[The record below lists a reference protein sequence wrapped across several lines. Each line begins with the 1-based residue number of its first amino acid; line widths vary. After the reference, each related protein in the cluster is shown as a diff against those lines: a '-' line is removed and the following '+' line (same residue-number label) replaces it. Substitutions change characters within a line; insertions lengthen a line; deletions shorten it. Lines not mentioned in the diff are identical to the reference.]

1 MKGRK
6 KAGVSGE
13 KEVFMSDFN
22 NDAEKV
28 LAKAQSLRDRCSHSY
43 LGAAHLAVGLVDG
56 PDATLKK
63 LYKSKGAKTA
73 DLRGKLEAFV
83 QKVPRMDGVNPDV
96 QPDNDL
102 SRILRAA
109 VQAARQV
116 SRMVTPGDL
125 LVALM
130 KFTGDRGLAKIFEDA
145 LGSTEVVETWL
156 SDPFAGAANAE
167 EQSPLKLYGRELVEM
182 AADGKLSP
190 VIGREEEI
198 RRVILILSRKTKNNP
213 CLVGEPGVGKTA
225 IVEGLAERIYRGD
238 VPDALK
244 GKKLFALDLSALM
257 AGAKYRGDFEERLK
271 SVIDAIEEDGN
282 TIMFID
288 ELHNIVGAGKTEGS
302 MDLGNM
308 LKPKLARGELHCI
321 GATTTQEY
329 RKYIE
334 KDSALERRFQPVQVT
349 EPTEDEAISILRGI
363 KDGFDAHHG
372 VRLHDNALVAAVKLS
387 NRYISDR
394 FLPDK
399 AIDLI
404 DEAASLVKTQMDTVP
419 EALDTLQRKELQ
431 MKIEEQALSKETD
444 EVSVRR
450 LKELREELA
459 LTGAAVKAMQ
469 ERWQDR
475 RAAFAEVQD
484 LKKSLK
490 AAKDEME
497 QAEARYDLNRAAEL
511 KYNKIVK
518 IEKEIAEK
526 TAALSKSAD
535 ANDLSEEVTEE
546 TIALVVS
553 RWTGV
558 PVTKLCEGE
567 KAKLLKLDERLH
579 ARVIGQ
585 DEAVEAI
592 AEAILRNRSG
602 LSRENA
608 PIGSFLFLG
617 PTGVGK
623 TELAKALAVELFDS
637 ENALVRIDMSE
648 YMEKHSVSRLI
659 GAPPGYVGYEEGGQL
674 TEAVRTHPYCVILL
688 DEIEKAHPDVFNT
701 LLQVLDDGRLTD
713 GKGRTVNFKN
723 TLVLMTSNLGAEK
736 FRGRAARTASDS
748 AADGAA
754 GNVAGTSGGNV
765 APVTLAD
772 IEADLRHFFRPEFL
786 NRLDETLVFQSLTKP
801 QIKDIVKLKFAGLAK
816 RAARQGIEITLSETA
831 LDAIADGAYQPEF
844 GARPI
849 QRYLERNVERVLA
862 HAILAGEVSSAKP
875 AVIDYDGTKFVIL
888 NH

>member
-1 MKGRK
+1 
-6 KAGVSGE
+6 
-13 KEVFMSDFN
+13 MSDYSF
-22 NDAEKV
+22 DAEKV
-28 LAKAQSLRDRCSHSY
+28 LAKAQSLMDRNSNIY
-43 LGAAHLAVGLVDG
+43 LGAAHLAVGLVEA

-63 LYKSKGAKTA
+63 LFKSKNAKA
-73 DLRGKLEAFV
+73 GDIRGCLEPFV
-83 QKVPRMDGVNPDV
+83 QKVPRSTGVNPDA
-96 QPDNDL
+96 QPDSDL
-102 SRILRAA
+102 NRILRAA
-109 VQAARQV
+109 LQAARQV
-116 SRMVTPGDL
+116 NRMVSPGDML
-125 LVALM
+125 IALM
-130 KFTGDRGLAKIFEDA
+130 KFTGDRALAKIFEDA
-145 LGSTEVVETWL
+145 LGSAEVVETWL

-167 EQSPLKLYGRELVEM
+167 EQSPLKQFGRELVEM

-349 EPTEDEAISILRGI
+349 EPSEDEAISILRGI

-469 ERWQDR
+469 ARWQDR

-585 DEAVEAI
+585 DEAVEAVS
-592 AEAILRNRSG
+592 EAILRNRSG

-723 TLVLMTSNLGAEK
+723 TLILMTSNLGAEK
-736 FRGRAARTASDS
+736 FRDRAARAASDS
-748 AADGAA
+748 TADGAA

-765 APVTLAD
+765 APVTIAD
-772 IEADLRHFFRPEFL
+772 VEADLRHFFRPEFL

-816 RAARQGIEITLSETA
+816 RAARQGLEITLSETA

-862 HAILAGEVSSAKP
+862 HAILAGEVSSAKS
-875 AVIDYDGTKFVIL
+875 AVIDYDGAGFVIK
-888 NH
+888 

>member
-1 MKGRK
+1 
-6 KAGVSGE
+6 
-13 KEVFMSDFN
+13 MSDFT

-43 LGAAHLAVGLVDG
+43 LGAAHLAVGLVEG

-63 LYKSKGAKTA
+63 LYKSKGAKTNE
-73 DLRGKLEAFV
+73 LRGKLEPFV
-83 QKVPRMDGVNPDV
+83 QKIPRMEGVNPDV
-96 QPDNDL
+96 EPDSDL
-102 SRILRAA
+102 NRILRAA

-130 KFTGDRGLAKIFEDA
+130 KFSGDRGLAKVFEDA
-145 LGSTEVVETWL
+145 LGSIEVVETWL

-244 GKKLFALDLSALM
+244 GKKVFALDLSALM

-282 TIMFID
+282 TLMFID

-334 KDSALERRFQPVQVT
+334 KDSALERRFQPVQVS
-349 EPTEDEAISILRGI
+349 EPSEDEAISILRGI

-444 EVSVRR
+444 EASVKR
-450 LKELREELA
+450 LKELREDLA
-459 LTGAAVKAMQ
+459 VTDAAVKQMQ

-484 LKKSLK
+484 LKKALK

-511 KYNKIVK
+511 KYNKIVN
-518 IEKEIAEK
+518 IEKELAQK
-526 TAALSKSAD
+526 TEALRKSAEEGG
-535 ANDLSEEVTEE
+535 LSEEVTEE

-553 RWTGV
+553 RWTGI

-567 KAKLLKLDERLH
+567 KAKLLHLDERLH

-585 DEAVEAI
+585 DEAVEAVS
-592 AEAILRNRSG
+592 EAILRNRSG

-723 TLVLMTSNLGAEK
+723 TLILMTSNLGAEK
-736 FRGRAARTASDS
+736 FRLS
-748 AADGAA
+748 AASAKNGEPPQ
-754 GNVAGTSGGNV
+754 VA
-765 APVTLAD
+765 LAD
-772 IEADLRHFFRPEFL
+772 VEADLHAFFRPEFL
-786 NRLDETLVFQSLTKP
+786 NRLDEVLVFQSLSKK
-801 QIKDIVKLKFAGLAK
+801 QIREIVKLKFADLAN
-816 RAARQGIEITLSETA
+816 RAARQDLVLTLSDAA
-831 LDAIADGAYQPEF
+831 LDAIAEGAYQPEF

-849 QRYLERNVERVLA
+849 QRYIERNIERPLS
-862 HAILAGEVSSAKP
+862 HAILSGTVSAAKP
-875 AVIDYDGTKFVIL
+875 AVVDYQNGAFVVK
-888 NH
+888 

>member
-1 MKGRK
+1 
-6 KAGVSGE
+6 
-13 KEVFMSDFN
+13 MSDYSF
-22 NDAEKV
+22 DAEKV
-28 LAKAQSLRDRCSHSY
+28 LAKAQSLMDRNSNIY
-43 LGAAHLAVGLVDG
+43 LGAAHLAVGLVEA

-63 LYKSKGAKTA
+63 LFKSKNAKAT
-73 DLRGKLEAFV
+73 DIRGRLEPFV
-83 QKVPRMDGVNPDV
+83 QKVPRSTGVNPDA
-96 QPDNDL
+96 QPDSDL

-109 VQAARQV
+109 LQAARQV
-116 SRMVTPGDL
+116 NRMVSPGDM

-130 KFTGDRGLAKIFEDA
+130 KFTGDRALAKIFEDA
-145 LGSTEVVETWL
+145 LGSAEVVETWL

-167 EQSPLKLYGRELVEM
+167 EQSPLKQFGRELVEM

-349 EPTEDEAISILRGI
+349 EPSEDEAISILRGI

-469 ERWQDR
+469 ARWQDR

-585 DEAVEAI
+585 DDAVEAV

-736 FRGRAARTASDS
+736 FRERAASAVSAS
-748 AADGAA
+748 GAA
-754 GNVAGTSGGNV
+754 STDAKIM
-765 APVTLAD
+765 PVTLAD
-772 IEADLRHFFRPEFL
+772 VEADLRHFFRPEFL

>member
-1 MKGRK
+1 
-6 KAGVSGE
+6 
-13 KEVFMSDFN
+13 MSDYSF
-22 NDAEKV
+22 DAEKV
-28 LAKAQSLRDRCSHSY
+28 LAKAQSLMDRNSNIY
-43 LGAAHLAVGLVDG
+43 LGAAHLAVGLVEA

-63 LYKSKGAKTA
+63 LFKSKNAKAT
-73 DLRGKLEAFV
+73 DIRGRLEPFV
-83 QKVPRMDGVNPDV
+83 QKVPRSTGVNPDA
-96 QPDNDL
+96 QPDSDL

-109 VQAARQV
+109 LQAARQV
-116 SRMVTPGDL
+116 NRMASPGDM

-130 KFTGDRGLAKIFEDA
+130 KFTGDRALAKIFEDA
-145 LGSTEVVETWL
+145 LGSAEVVETWL

-167 EQSPLKLYGRELVEM
+167 EQSPLKQFGRELVEM

-334 KDSALERRFQPVQVT
+334 KDSALERRFQPVLVT
-349 EPTEDEAISILRGI
+349 EPSEDEAISILRGI

-450 LKELREELA
+450 LKELREDLA
-459 LTGAAVKAMQ
+459 LTSAAVKAMQ
-469 ERWQDR
+469 ARWQDR

-585 DEAVEAI
+585 DEAVEAV

-736 FRGRAARTASDS
+736 FRERAARAASDS
-748 AADGAA
+748 TADGAA
-754 GNVAGTSGGNV
+754 GNVAGSSGGNV

-772 IEADLRHFFRPEFL
+772 VEADLRHFFRPEFL

-816 RAARQGIEITLSETA
+816 RAARQNLQLTLSDAA
-831 LDAIADGAYQPEF
+831 LNAIADGAYQPEF

-875 AVIDYDGTKFVIL
+875 AVIDYDGSGFVIK
-888 NH
+888 

>member
-1 MKGRK
+1 
-6 KAGVSGE
+6 
-13 KEVFMSDFN
+13 MSDFN

-28 LAKAQSLRDRCSHSY
+28 LAKAQGLRDRCSHSY
-43 LGAAHLAVGLVDG
+43 LGAAHLAVGLVEG

-63 LYKSKGAKTA
+63 LYKSKGAKTNE
-73 DLRGKLEAFV
+73 LRGKLEPFV
-83 QKVPRMDGVNPDV
+83 QKIPRMEGVNPDV
-96 QPDNDL
+96 EPDNDL
-102 SRILRAA
+102 NRILRAS

-116 SRMVTPGDL
+116 NRMVTPGDM

-130 KFTGDRGLAKIFEDA
+130 KFSGDRGLAKVFEDA
-145 LGSTEVVETWL
+145 LGSVEVVETWL

-271 SVIDAIEEDGN
+271 AVLDALEEDGN
-282 TIMFID
+282 TLLFID
-288 ELHNIVGAGKTEGS
+288 EIHTIVGAGKTEGS

-334 KDSALERRFQPVQVT
+334 KDSALERRFQPVQVD
-349 EPTEDEAISILRGI
+349 EPSEEESISILRGI

-431 MKIEEQALSKETD
+431 MKIEEQALAKETD
-444 EVSVRR
+444 DTSVKR

-459 LTGAAVKAMQ
+459 TTDAAVKLMQDRWQ
-469 ERWQDR
+469 ER
-475 RAAFAEVQD
+475 RAKNAELQG
-484 LKKSLK
+484 LKKSLQQ
-490 AAKDEME
+490 AKDEME

-511 KYNKIVK
+511 KYNKIVNL
-518 IEKEIAEK
+518 EREIAAK
-526 TAALSKSAD
+526 TEEIKKSASD
-535 ANDLSEEVTEE
+535 SDLSEEVTEE

-553 RWTGV
+553 RWTGI

-567 KAKLLKLDERLH
+567 KAKLLHLDERLH

-585 DEAVEAI
+585 DEAVEAVS
-592 AEAILRNRSG
+592 EAILRNRSG

-623 TELAKALAVELFDS
+623 TELAKALAVELFDD

-723 TLVLMTSNLGAEK
+723 TLILMTSNLGAAH
-736 FRGRAARTASDS
+736 FQNRAGDAK
-748 AADGAA
+748 
-754 GNVAGTSGGNV
+754 
-765 APVTLAD
+765 PVTLKE
-772 IEADLRHFFRPEFL
+772 IEPELRTFFRPEFL
-786 NRLDETLVFQSLTKP
+786 NRLDEVLVFQSLTKP
-801 QIKDIVKLKFAGLAK
+801 QIRDIVKLKFKGLAE
-816 RAARQGIEITLSETA
+816 RAARQDLQLTLTDKA

-849 QRYLERNVERVLA
+849 QRYLERNVERPLS
-862 HAILAGEVSSAKP
+862 HAILAGDVSAAKP
-875 AVIDYDGTKFVIL
+875 VVIDYDGNAFTVK
-888 NH
+888 

>member
-1 MKGRK
+1 
-6 KAGVSGE
+6 
-13 KEVFMSDFN
+13 MSDYSF
-22 NDAEKV
+22 DAEKV
-28 LAKAQSLRDRCSHSY
+28 LAKAQSLMDRNSNIY
-43 LGAAHLAVGLVDG
+43 LGAAHLAVGLVEA

-63 LYKSKGAKTA
+63 LFKSKNAKAA
-73 DLRGKLEAFV
+73 DIRGRLEPFV
-83 QKVPRMDGVNPDV
+83 QKVPRSTGVNPDA
-96 QPDNDL
+96 QPDSDL

-109 VQAARQV
+109 LQAARQV
-116 SRMVTPGDL
+116 NRMVSPGDM

-130 KFTGDRGLAKIFEDA
+130 KFTGDRALAKIFEDA
-145 LGSTEVVETWL
+145 LGSAEVVETWL

-167 EQSPLKLYGRELVEM
+167 EQSPLKQFGRELVEM

-349 EPTEDEAISILRGI
+349 EPSEDEAISILRGI

-469 ERWQDR
+469 ARWQDR

-526 TAALSKSAD
+526 TATLSKSAD

-585 DEAVEAI
+585 DEAVEAV

-674 TEAVRTHPYCVILL
+674 TEAVRTKPYCVILL

-723 TLVLMTSNLGAEK
+723 TLILMTSNLGSEK
-736 FRGRAARTASDS
+736 FRERLAKVGA
-748 AADGAA
+748 AADF
-754 GNVAGTSGGNV
+754 SGENV
-765 APVTLAD
+765 APVTVAD
-772 IEADLRHFFRPEFL
+772 IEADLHAFFRPEFL

-801 QIKDIVKLKFAGLAK
+801 QIRDIVKLKFAGLAK
-816 RAARQGIEITLSETA
+816 RAARQGLELSLSDAA
-831 LDAIADGAYQPEF
+831 LDAIAEGAYQPEF

-875 AVIDYDGTKFVIL
+875 AVIDYDGSGFVIK
-888 NH
+888 

>member
-1 MKGRK
+1 
-6 KAGVSGE
+6 
-13 KEVFMSDFN
+13 MSDFN

-43 LGAAHLAVGLVDG
+43 LGAAHLAVGLVEG

-130 KFTGDRGLAKIFEDA
+130 KFTGDRALAKIFEDA
-145 LGSTEVVETWL
+145 LGSAEVVETWL

-167 EQSPLKLYGRELVEM
+167 EQSPLKQFGRELVEM

-349 EPTEDEAISILRGI
+349 EPSEDEAISILRGI

-469 ERWQDR
+469 ARWQDR

-511 KYNKIVK
+511 KYNKIVN

-585 DEAVEAI
+585 DEAVEAV

-736 FRGRAARTASDS
+736 FRERAARAASDS
-748 AADGAA
+748 TADGAA
-754 GNVAGTSGGNV
+754 GNVAGSSGGNV

-772 IEADLRHFFRPEFL
+772 VEADLRHFFRPEFL

-816 RAARQGIEITLSETA
+816 RAARQGIEITLSKTA

-875 AVIDYDGTKFVIL
+875 AVIDYDGTKFVIP

>member
-1 MKGRK
+1 
-6 KAGVSGE
+6 
-13 KEVFMSDFN
+13 MSDFN

-28 LAKAQSLRDRCSHSY
+28 LAKAQSLMDRNSHSY
-43 LGAAHLAVGLVDG
+43 LGCAHLAVGLVEG

-63 LYKSKGAKTA
+63 LYKSKNAKTQ
-73 DLRGKLEAFV
+73 DLRGRLEPFV
-83 QKVPRMDGVNPDV
+83 QKVPRVEGANPDV
-96 QPDNDL
+96 GPDSDL
-102 SRILRAA
+102 NRVLRAA

-116 SRMVTPGDL
+116 NRMVTPGDM

-130 KFTGDRGLAKIFEDA
+130 KFAGDRGLAKVFEDA
-145 LGSTEVVETWL
+145 LGSVEVVETWL

-182 AADGKLSP
+182 AADGRLSP

-244 GKKLFALDLSALM
+244 GKKLFALDLSAMM

-271 SVIDAIEEDGN
+271 SVLDALEEDGN
-282 TIMFID
+282 TLLFID
-288 ELHNIVGAGKTEGS
+288 EIHTIVGAGKTEGS

-334 KDSALERRFQPVQVT
+334 KDSALERRFQPVQVD
-349 EPTEDEAISILRGI
+349 EPTEEEAISILRGI

-431 MKIEEQALSKETD
+431 MKIEEQALAKETD
-444 EVSVRR
+444 DNSVKR
-450 LKELREELA
+450 LKELREDLA
-459 LTGAAVKAMQ
+459 VTAAAVKAMQ

-475 RAAFAEVQD
+475 RAAFAEIRD
-484 LKKSLK
+484 LKKSL
-490 AAKDEME
+490 ADARTEME

-511 KYNKIVK
+511 KYNKIVNL
-518 IEKEIAEK
+518 EKEIAEK
-526 TAALSKSAD
+526 SAAIAKSTTGD
-535 ANDLSEEVTEE
+535 DLSEEVTED

-567 KAKLLKLDERLH
+567 KSKLLHLDERLH

-585 DEAVEAI
+585 DDAVEAVS
-592 AEAILRNRSG
+592 EAILRNRSG

-623 TELAKALAVELFDS
+623 TELAKALAVELFDD

-648 YMEKHSVSRLI
+648 YMEKHTVSRLI

-674 TEAVRTHPYCVILL
+674 TEAVRTKPYCVILL

-723 TLVLMTSNLGAEK
+723 TLILMTSNLGAEK
-736 FRGRAARTASDS
+736 FRERLAS
-748 AADGAA
+748 
-754 GNVAGTSGGNV
+754 GNT
-765 APVTLAD
+765 APVTLD
-772 IEADLRHFFRPEFL
+772 EIDADLHAFFRPEFL

-801 QIKDIVKLKFAGLAK
+801 QIRDIVKLKFAGLAK
-816 RAARQGIEITLSETA
+816 RAARQGLELTLSDAA

-849 QRYLERNVERVLA
+849 QRFIERNVERPLS
-862 HAILAGEVSSAKP
+862 HAILAGTVSATKP
-875 AVIDYDGTKFVIL
+875 VVIDYENGVFTVK
-888 NH
+888 

>member
-1 MKGRK
+1 
-6 KAGVSGE
+6 
-13 KEVFMSDFN
+13 MSDFN

-28 LAKAQSLRDRCSHSY
+28 LAKAQSLMDRNSHSY
-43 LGAAHLAVGLVDG
+43 LGCAHLAVGLVEG

-63 LYKSKGAKTA
+63 LYKSKNAKTQ
-73 DLRGKLEAFV
+73 DLRGRLEPFV
-83 QKVPRMDGVNPDV
+83 QKVPRVEGANPDV
-96 QPDNDL
+96 GPDSDL
-102 SRILRAA
+102 NRVLRAA

-116 SRMVTPGDL
+116 NRMVTPGDM

-130 KFTGDRGLAKIFEDA
+130 KFAGDRGIAKVFEDA
-145 LGSTEVVETWL
+145 LGSVEVVETWL

-182 AADGKLSP
+182 AADGRLSP

-244 GKKLFALDLSALM
+244 GKKLFALDLSAMM

-271 SVIDAIEEDGN
+271 SVLDALEEDGN
-282 TIMFID
+282 TLLFID
-288 ELHNIVGAGKTEGS
+288 EIHTIVGAGKTEGS

-334 KDSALERRFQPVQVT
+334 KDSALERRFQPVQVD
-349 EPTEDEAISILRGI
+349 EPTEEEAISILRGI

-387 NRYISDR
+387 SRYISDR

-431 MKIEEQALSKETD
+431 MKIEEQALAKETD
-444 EVSVRR
+444 DNSVKR
-450 LKELREELA
+450 LKELREDLA
-459 LTGAAVKAMQ
+459 VTAAAVKAMQ

-475 RAAFAEVQD
+475 RAAFAEIRD
-484 LKKSLK
+484 LKKSL
-490 AAKDEME
+490 ADARTEME

-511 KYNKIVK
+511 KYNKIVNL
-518 IEKEIAEK
+518 EKEIAEK
-526 TAALSKSAD
+526 SAAIAKSTTGD
-535 ANDLSEEVTEE
+535 DLSEEVTED
-546 TIALVVS
+546 TISMVVS

-567 KAKLLKLDERLH
+567 KSKLLHLDERLH

-585 DEAVEAI
+585 DDAVEAVS
-592 AEAILRNRSG
+592 EAILRNRSG

-623 TELAKALAVELFDS
+623 TELAKALAVELFDD

-648 YMEKHSVSRLI
+648 YMEKHTVSRLI

-674 TEAVRTHPYCVILL
+674 TEAVRTKPYCVILL

-723 TLVLMTSNLGAEK
+723 TLILMTSNLGSEK
-736 FRGRAARTASDS
+736 FRDRLAS
-748 AADGAA
+748 
-754 GNVAGTSGGNV
+754 GNT
-765 APVTLAD
+765 APVTLEEIDANLH
-772 IEADLRHFFRPEFL
+772 AFFRPEFL

-801 QIKDIVKLKFAGLAK
+801 QIREIVKLKFAGLAK
-816 RAARQGIEITLSETA
+816 RAARQGLELTLSDAA
-831 LDAIADGAYQPEF
+831 LDAIAEGSYQPEF

-849 QRYLERNVERVLA
+849 QRFIERNVERVLS
-862 HAILAGEVSSAKP
+862 HAILSGDISAAKP
-875 AVIDYDGTKFVIL
+875 AVVDYADGTFTVK
-888 NH
+888 

>member
-1 MKGRK
+1 
-6 KAGVSGE
+6 
-13 KEVFMSDFN
+13 MS
-22 NDAEKV
+22 
-28 LAKAQSLRDRCSHSY
+28 CSH
-43 LGAAHLAVGLVDG
+43 GA
-56 PDATLKK
+56 P
-63 LYKSKGAKTA
+63 
-73 DLRGKLEAFV
+73 
-83 QKVPRMDGVNPDV
+83 P
-96 QPDNDL
+96 
-102 SRILRAA
+102 
-109 VQAARQV
+109 
-116 SRMVTPGDL
+116 
-125 LVALM
+125 
-130 KFTGDRGLAKIFEDA
+130 
-145 LGSTEVVETWL
+145 
-156 SDPFAGAANAE
+156 
-167 EQSPLKLYGRELVEM
+167 
-182 AADGKLSP
+182 GKLSP

-271 SVIDAIEEDGN
+271 AVLDALEEDGN
-282 TIMFID
+282 TLLFID
-288 ELHNIVGAGKTEGS
+288 EIHTIVGAGKTEGS

-334 KDSALERRFQPVQVT
+334 KDSALERRFQPVQVD
-349 EPTEDEAISILRGI
+349 EPSEEESISILRGI

-431 MKIEEQALSKETD
+431 MKIEEQALAKETD
-444 EVSVRR
+444 DTSVKR

-459 LTGAAVKAMQ
+459 TTDAAVKLMQDRWQ
-469 ERWQDR
+469 ER
-475 RAAFAEVQD
+475 RAKNAELQG
-484 LKKSLK
+484 LKKSLQQ
-490 AAKDEME
+490 AKDEME

-511 KYNKIVK
+511 KYNKIVNL
-518 IEKEIAEK
+518 EKEIAAK
-526 TAALSKSAD
+526 TEEIKKSAGD
-535 ANDLSEEVTEE
+535 GDLSEEVTEE

-553 RWTGV
+553 RWTGI

-567 KAKLLKLDERLH
+567 KAKLLHLDERLH

-585 DEAVEAI
+585 DEAVEAVS
-592 AEAILRNRSG
+592 EAILRNRSG

-623 TELAKALAVELFDS
+623 TELARALSTELFDS
-637 ENALVRIDMSE
+637 EAALVRIDMSE

-723 TLVLMTSNLGAEK
+723 TLILMTSNLGAAH
-736 FRGRAARTASDS
+736 FHARKE
-748 AADGAA
+748 
-754 GNVAGTSGGNV
+754 
-765 APVTLAD
+765 PL
-772 IEADLRHFFRPEFL
+772 
-786 NRLDETLVFQSLTKP
+786 
-801 QIKDIVKLKFAGLAK
+801 
-816 RAARQGIEITLSETA
+816 
-831 LDAIADGAYQPEF
+831 
-844 GARPI
+844 
-849 QRYLERNVERVLA
+849 
-862 HAILAGEVSSAKP
+862 
-875 AVIDYDGTKFVIL
+875 
-888 NH
+888 

>member
-1 MKGRK
+1 
-6 KAGVSGE
+6 
-13 KEVFMSDFN
+13 MSDFN

-28 LAKAQSLRDRCSHSY
+28 LAKAQSLMDRNSHSY
-43 LGAAHLAVGLVDG
+43 LGCAHLAVGLVEG

-63 LYKSKGAKTA
+63 LYKSKNAKTQ
-73 DLRGKLEAFV
+73 DLRGRLEPFV
-83 QKVPRMDGVNPDV
+83 QKVPRVEGANPDV
-96 QPDNDL
+96 GPDSDL
-102 SRILRAA
+102 NRVLRAA

-116 SRMVTPGDL
+116 NRMVTPGDM

-130 KFTGDRGLAKIFEDA
+130 KFAGDRGIAKVFEDA
-145 LGSTEVVETWL
+145 LGSVEVVETWL

-182 AADGKLSP
+182 AADGRLSP

-271 SVIDAIEEDGN
+271 SVLDALEEDGN
-282 TIMFID
+282 TLLFID
-288 ELHNIVGAGKTEGS
+288 EIHTIVGAGKTEGS

-334 KDSALERRFQPVQVT
+334 KDSALERRFQPVQVD
-349 EPTEDEAISILRGI
+349 EPTEEEAISILRGI

-431 MKIEEQALSKETD
+431 MKIEEQALAKETD
-444 EVSVRR
+444 DNSVKR
-450 LKELREELA
+450 LKELREDLA
-459 LTGAAVKAMQ
+459 VTAAAVKAMQ

-475 RAAFAEVQD
+475 RAQSAELQN
-484 LKKSLK
+484 LKKALQQ
-490 AAKDEME
+490 AKDEME

-511 KYNKIVK
+511 KYNKIVNL
-518 IEKEIAEK
+518 EKEIAEK
-526 TAALSKSAD
+526 TAAVAKAAGDGELT
-535 ANDLSEEVTEE
+535 EEVTED

-567 KAKLLKLDERLH
+567 KSKLLHLDERLH

-585 DEAVEAI
+585 DDAVEAVS
-592 AEAILRNRSG
+592 EAILRNRSG

-623 TELAKALAVELFDS
+623 TELAKALAVELFDD

-648 YMEKHSVSRLI
+648 YMEKHTVSRLI

-674 TEAVRTHPYCVILL
+674 TEAVRTKPYCVILL

-723 TLVLMTSNLGAEK
+723 TLILMTSNLGSEK
-736 FRGRAARTASDS
+736 FRERLARATS
-748 AADGAA
+748 GAA
-754 GNVAGTSGGNV
+754 GSAAGSSGENV
-765 APVTLAD
+765 APVTVAD
-772 IEADLRHFFRPEFL
+772 IEADLHAFFRPEFL

-801 QIKDIVKLKFAGLAK
+801 QIRDIVKLKFAGLAK
-816 RAARQGIEITLSETA
+816 RAARQGLELTLSDAA

-849 QRYLERNVERVLA
+849 QRFIERNVERPLS
-862 HAILAGEVSSAKP
+862 HAILAGTVSATKP
-875 AVIDYDGTKFVIL
+875 VVIDYENGVFTVK
-888 NH
+888 

>member
-1 MKGRK
+1 
-6 KAGVSGE
+6 
-13 KEVFMSDFN
+13 MSDFN

-28 LAKAQSLRDRCSHSY
+28 LAKAQSLMDRNSHSY
-43 LGAAHLAVGLVDG
+43 LGCAHLAVGLVEG

-63 LYKSKGAKTA
+63 LYKSKGVKGNE
-73 DLRGKLEAFV
+73 LRGRLEPFV
-83 QKVPRMDGVNPDV
+83 QKVPRVEGANPDAG
-96 QPDNDL
+96 PDSDL
-102 SRILRAA
+102 NRVLRAA
-109 VQAARQV
+109 IQQARQV
-116 SRMVTPGDL
+116 NRMVTPGDM

-130 KFTGDRGLAKIFEDA
+130 KFASDRGISKVFEDA
-145 LGSTEVVETWL
+145 LGSVEVVETWL

-167 EQSPLKLYGRELVEM
+167 EQSPLKLYGRELVEL
-182 AADGKLSP
+182 AAEGKLSP
-190 VIGREEEI
+190 VIGRDEEI
-198 RRVILILSRKTKNNP
+198 RRVVLILSRKTKNNP

-244 GKKLFALDLSALM
+244 GKKVFALDLSAMM

-271 SVIDAIEEDGN
+271 AVLDALEEDGN
-282 TIMFID
+282 TLLFID
-288 ELHNIVGAGKTEGS
+288 EIHTIVGAGKTEGS

-334 KDSALERRFQPVQVT
+334 KDSALERRFQPVQVE
-349 EPTEDEAISILRGI
+349 EPSEEEAISILRGI

-387 NRYISDR
+387 SRYISDR

-431 MKIEEQALSKETD
+431 MKIEEQALAKETD
-444 EVSVRR
+444 EASVRR
-450 LKELREELA
+450 LKELREDLA
-459 LTGAAVKAMQ
+459 VTEAAVKAMQ
-469 ERWQDR
+469 ERWQER
-475 RAAFAEVQD
+475 RAQSAELQN
-484 LKKSLK
+484 LKKSLQQ
-490 AAKDEME
+490 AKDEME

-511 KYNKIVK
+511 KYNKIVNL
-518 IEKEIAEK
+518 EKEIAEA
-526 TAALSKSAD
+526 TARIAANRAGANAD
-535 ANDLSEEVTEE
+535 DLTEEVTED

-567 KAKLLKLDERLH
+567 KSKLLHLDERLH

-585 DEAVEAI
+585 DDAVEAV
-592 AEAILRNRSG
+592 AEAVLRNRSG

-623 TELAKALAVELFDS
+623 TELAKALAVELFDD
-637 ENALVRIDMSE
+637 ENALIRIDMSE
-648 YMEKHSVSRLI
+648 YMEKHTVSRLI

-674 TEAVRTHPYCVILL
+674 TEAVRTHPYCVVLL

-723 TLVLMTSNLGAEK
+723 TLILMTSNLGAEK
-736 FRGRAARTASDS
+736 FRDRLA
-748 AADGAA
+748 
-754 GNVAGTSGGNV
+754 
-765 APVTLAD
+765 VTLAD
-772 IEADLRHFFRPEFL
+772 IEPDLHRFFRPEFL
-786 NRLDETLVFQSLTKP
+786 NRLDETLVFQSLTKD
-801 QIKDIVKLKFAGLAK
+801 QIRDIVKLKFAGLAK
-816 RAARQGIEITLSETA
+816 RAARQGLELNLSEAA
-831 LDAIADGAYQPEF
+831 LNAIADGAYQPEF

-849 QRYLERNVERVLA
+849 QRFIERHVERPLS
-862 HAILAGEVSSAKP
+862 HAILAGTVTQAKP
-875 AVIDYDGTKFVIL
+875 VTVDFREGKFVVE
-888 NH
+888 

>member
-1 MKGRK
+1 
-6 KAGVSGE
+6 
-13 KEVFMSDFN
+13 MSDFN

-28 LAKAQSLRDRCSHSY
+28 LAKAQSLMDRNSHSY
-43 LGAAHLAVGLVDG
+43 LGCAHLAVGLVEG

-63 LYKSKGAKTA
+63 LYKSKNAKTQ
-73 DLRGKLEAFV
+73 DLRGRLEPFV
-83 QKVPRMDGVNPDV
+83 QKVPRTEGANPDV
-96 QPDNDL
+96 GPDSDL
-102 SRILRAA
+102 NRVLRAA

-116 SRMVTPGDL
+116 NRMVTPGDM

-130 KFTGDRGLAKIFEDA
+130 KFAGDRGLAKVFEDA
-145 LGSTEVVETWL
+145 LGSVEVVETWL

-182 AADGKLSP
+182 AADGRLSP

-271 SVIDAIEEDGN
+271 SVLDALEEDGN
-282 TIMFID
+282 TLLFID
-288 ELHNIVGAGKTEGS
+288 EIHTIVGAGKTEGS

-349 EPTEDEAISILRGI
+349 EPTEEEAISILRGI

-431 MKIEEQALSKETD
+431 MKIEEQALAKETD
-444 EVSVRR
+444 DNSVRR
-450 LKELREELA
+450 LKELREDLA
-459 LTGAAVKAMQ
+459 VTAAAVKAMQ

-475 RAAFAEVQD
+475 RAAFAEIRD
-484 LKKSLK
+484 LKKSL
-490 AAKDEME
+490 ADARTEME

-511 KYNKIVK
+511 KYNKIVNL
-518 IEKEIAEK
+518 EKEIAEK
-526 TAALSKSAD
+526 TAAVTA
-535 ANDLSEEVTEE
+535 AAGEGDLTEEVTED
-546 TIALVVS
+546 TIAMVVS

-567 KAKLLKLDERLH
+567 KAKLLHLDERLH

-585 DEAVEAI
+585 DDAVEAVS
-592 AEAILRNRSG
+592 EAILRNRSG

-623 TELAKALAVELFDS
+623 TELAKALAEELFDD

-648 YMEKHSVSRLI
+648 YMEKHTVSRLI

-674 TEAVRTHPYCVILL
+674 TEAVRTKPYCVILL

-723 TLVLMTSNLGAEK
+723 TLILMTSNLGSEK
-736 FRGRAARTASDS
+736 FRERLAS
-748 AADGAA
+748 
-754 GNVAGTSGGNV
+754 GNT
-765 APVTLAD
+765 APVTLDEIDANLH
-772 IEADLRHFFRPEFL
+772 AFFRPEFL
-786 NRLDETLVFQSLTKP
+786 NRLDETLVFQSLTKS
-801 QIKDIVKLKFAGLAK
+801 QIREIVKLKFAGLAK
-816 RAARQGIEITLSETA
+816 RAARQGLELSLSDAA

-849 QRYLERNVERVLA
+849 QRFIERNVERVLS
-862 HAILAGEVSSAKP
+862 HAILAGDISAAKP
-875 AVIDYDGTKFVIL
+875 AVVDYVNGAFAVK
-888 NH
+888 